1 MTDTTPADSQD
12 YLRKRAFY
20 DSLLTI
26 YGRKPVLEALEDLSL
41 PVHKLHLADSNR
53 RDKLIE
59 RIEALA
65 AERHIEIV
73 YWSRRELS
81 RISKNARQD
90 QGVAL
95 DLALPHYGTVEAFL
109 HEPKTNYELLA
120 IDGITNP
127 QNLGMII
134 RSACAGGMDG
144 ILLPRKGCAQ
154 IDPLVIK
161 ASTGTVFKMRLLRC
175 EKLAPTLS
183 AFKQRGARI
192 CGLSSHAPMTL
203 SALEGNTP
211 TIFVLGNE
219 THGVSDAVDELC
231 THRLRIPMHNGVE
244 SLNVAVTAALI
255 AFRERPSH
263 SNPV

>member
-1 MTDTTPADSQD
+1 MKDSPE
-12 YLRKRAFY
+12 YLQKRAFF

-41 PVHKLHLADSNR
+41 PVHKLHLAESNR
-53 RDKLIE
+53 RDQLIARME
-59 RIEALA
+59 QLA
-65 AERHIEIV
+65 TERHIDIAH
-73 YWSRRELS
+73 WDRKGLS

-95 DLALPHYGTVEAFL
+95 DLALPHYGSSETFL
-109 HEPKTNYELLA
+109 NEQQAHAGKKNYELLA
-120 IDGITNP
+120 LDGITNP

-144 ILLPRKGCAQ
+144 IILPRKGCAQ

-161 ASTGTVFKMRLLRC
+161 ASTGTLFKMRLLRC
-175 EKLAPTLS
+175 ETLAPTLAS
-183 AFKQRGARI
+183 FKEQGVRI
-192 CGLSSHAPMTL
+192 CGLSSHAQQTL
-203 SALEGNTP
+203 SDLDGEAP

-219 THGVSDAVDELC
+219 TRGVSDEVSRQC
-231 THRLRIPMHNGVE
+231 THKLRIPMHNDVE

-255 AFRERPSH
+255 SFRH
-263 SNPV
+263 QQ

>member
-1 MTDTTPADSQD
+1 MVEDSPKD
-12 YLRKRAFY
+12 SKEYLQKRAFY

-53 RDKLIE
+53 RDQLMA
-59 RIEALA
+59 RIEQLA
-65 AERHIEIV
+65 TERQIEIAH
-73 YWSRRELS
+73 WDRKGLS

-95 DLALPHYGTVEAFL
+95 DLALPHYGTTEAFL
-109 HEPKTNYELLA
+109 SEGRKKYELLA
-120 IDGITNP
+120 LDGITNP

-144 ILLPRKGCAQ
+144 IILPRKGCAQ

-161 ASTGTVFKMRLLRC
+161 ASTGTLFKMRLLRC
-175 EKLAPTLS
+175 EKLAPALTE
-183 AFKQRGARI
+183 FRQQGARI
-192 CGLSSHAPMTL
+192 CGLSSHAQMTL
-203 SALEGNTP
+203 SQLEGDAP

-219 THGVSDAVDELC
+219 TRGVSDDVAELC
-231 THRLRIPMHNGVE
+231 THKLRIPMHNNVE

-255 AFRERPSH
+255 SFRHQR
-263 SNPV
+263 

>member
-1 MTDTTPADSQD
+1 MNDSPE
-12 YLRKRAFY
+12 YLKKRAFY

-26 YGRKPVLEALEDLSL
+26 YGRKPVLEALEDLTL

-53 RDKLIE
+53 RDQLIARMEQLAGE
-59 RIEALA
+59 RQ
-65 AERHIEIV
+65 IEIA
-73 YWSRRELS
+73 YWDRKGLS

-95 DLALPHYGTVEAFL
+95 DLALPHYGTASEFL
-109 HEPKTNYELLA
+109 RTADNRPYELLA
-120 IDGITNP
+120 LDGITNP

-144 ILLPRKGCAQ
+144 IILPQKGCAQ

-161 ASTGTVFKMRLLRC
+161 ASTGTLFKLRILRC
-175 EKLAPTLS
+175 DQLAPTLE
-183 AFKQRGARI
+183 AFKQQGVRI
-192 CGLSSHAPMTL
+192 CGLSSHARDTL
-203 SALEGNTP
+203 ASIDSDEP

-219 THGVSDAVDELC
+219 THGVSDAVSRQC
-231 THRLRIPMHNGVE
+231 SHHVRIPMHNNVE

-255 AFRERPSH
+255 SFRRQR
-263 SNPV
+263 

>member
-1 MTDTTPADSQD
+1 MKDSPE
-12 YLRKRAFY
+12 YLEKRAFY

-41 PVHKLHLADSNR
+41 PVHKLHLATSNR
-53 RDKLIE
+53 RDHLIARMEQLATE
-59 RIEALA
+59 RQV
-65 AERHIEIV
+65 EIAH
-73 YWSRRELS
+73 WDRKGLS

-95 DLALPHYGTVEAFL
+95 DLALPHYGSADEFL
-109 HEPKTNYELLA
+109 RTAENKPYELLA
-120 IDGITNP
+120 LDGITNP

-144 ILLPRKGCAQ
+144 IILPHKGCAQ

-161 ASTGTVFKMRLLRC
+161 ASTGTLFKMRILRC
-175 EKLAPTLS
+175 QQLAPTL
-183 AFKQRGARI
+183 AEFKQRGVRI
-192 CGLSSHAPMTL
+192 CGLSSHAQDTL
-203 SALEGNTP
+203 ANLDGDEP

-219 THGVSDAVDELC
+219 TRGVSDEVARQC
-231 THRLRIPMHNGVE
+231 TRRLRIPMHNDVE

-255 AFRERPSH
+255 SFRRQH
-263 SNPV
+263 

>member
-1 MTDTTPADSQD
+1 MKDSPE
-12 YLRKRAFY
+12 YLQKRAFY

-41 PVHKLHLADSNR
+41 PVHKLHLATSNR
-53 RDKLIE
+53 RDQLIARMEQLASE
-59 RIEALA
+59 RQIEVAHWD
-65 AERHIEIV
+65 RKG
-73 YWSRRELS
+73 LS

-95 DLALPHYGTVEAFL
+95 DLALPHYGTADRFL
-109 HEPKTNYELLA
+109 AEEQASYELLA
-120 IDGITNP
+120 LDGITNP

-134 RSACAGGMDG
+134 RSACAGGIDA

-161 ASTGTVFKMRLLRC
+161 ASTGTLFKTRILRC
-175 EKLAPTLS
+175 DSLAPTLEKFRS
-183 AFKQRGARI
+183 AGAEV
-192 CGLSSHAPMTL
+192 CGLSSHAEETL
-203 SALEGNTP
+203 SSVSGNKP

-219 THGVSDAVDELC
+219 TRGVGESVARQC
-231 THRLRIPMHNGVE
+231 TRLVRIPMQNNVE

-255 AFRERPSH
+255 SFRH
-263 SNPV
+263 QL